1 MTNDNEQLSFSII
14 NTEMTVEA
22 MRDSGY
28 KSTTHALAELI
39 DNSIEA
45 RAREV
50 EIFGVSQWNQQTKRL
65 SLIELAV
72 MDDGDGMNFNTL
84 RGSLRYGFGTRRSR
98 KGIGRF
104 GIGLPNSSMS
114 QARRVDI
121 WSWQSGVT
129 NAIHTYL
136 SIAEVEAGAREIPE
150 PRLKPLPASYLEAT
164 RTPLGDSGT
173 LVVWS
178 QLDRVQWKRA
188 STTFRHTEALL
199 GRIYRRFL
207 VDNPREVPVS
217 KGQMQ
222 AAPPLRR
229 VIRCIPVE
237 LRDNRVHVKDSHV
250 LLVRPN
256 DPLYL
261 MAGTSCPEDFG
272 HGPMFQEYEGSPF
285 VVPIIYDGDRHEVVV
300 RASHVR
306 RHARDPHDDNA
317 RWPEEWRTR
326 DSGHT
331 TWGKHAAHN
340 MGVSVVRAN
349 REVQLDQTW
358 VSGDDSRERWW
369 TVEVDIPTALDELFG
384 VTNNKQNAVTFQQL
398 AHFDWQRERYP
409 DEEKKSDVLRRMR
422 RDGDPRVGLLDLQ
435 SQIKKVIGVMRD
447 RVKEAKKTRKTRHG
461 EAEEQIAER
470 RVTAKIKER
479 IEGGHKGESDL
490 SGEEGTTEEH
500 KKAQLG
506 SLVDKHHIEASEALR
521 LIDQTIREGSRVRW
535 IQTAQ
540 HSPAF
545 FDVESLPNVVQ
556 VALNT
561 KHPVYTHLYDVL
573 HANVDDLSDD
583 DVRDCLA
590 RASAAFRVLFYAWAR
605 YEDEQTHRARRPV
618 RDARLEWGK
627 YAEDFFDDDDD
638 AITLLG
644 FGVD

>member
-1 MTNDNEQLSFSII
+1 MSDNESQLSFSII

-45 RAREV
+45 GAREV
-50 EIFGVSQWNQQTKRL
+50 EILGLSQWKQQTNRV
-65 SLIELAV
+65 SLVELAV
-72 MDDGDGMNFNTL
+72 MDDGEGMDSNTL
-84 RGSLRYGFGTRRSR
+84 RGSLRYGYGTRRSR
-98 KGIGRF
+98 RGIGRF

-114 QARRVDI
+114 QARRVDV
-121 WSWQSGVT
+121 WSWQSGIT
-129 NAIHTYL
+129 NAMHTYL
-136 SIAEVEAGAREIPE
+136 SITEVEAGAEVIPE
-150 PRLKPLPASYLEAT
+150 PTLKPVPDRYLEAT
-164 RTPLGDSGT
+164 RIPPGDSGT
-173 LVVWS
+173 LVVWRE
-178 QLDRVQWKRA
+178 LDRVQWKRA
-188 STTFRHTEALL
+188 STTFKHTEALL

-207 VDNPREVPVS
+207 SRTSPTPHSTGGAHPDIGARC
-217 KGQMQ
+217 
-222 AAPPLRR
+222 

-237 LRDNRVHVKDSHV
+237 LRGSVVVVDESEV
-250 LLVRPN
+250 LIVRPN

-261 MAGTSCPEDFG
+261 MTDTSCPEHFG
-272 HGPMFQEYEGSPF
+272 GGPMFQEYEGSPF
-285 VVPIIYDGDRHEVVV
+285 TVPIVYDRRRYEVVV
-300 RASHVR
+300 RASYVR
-306 RHARDPHDDNA
+306 RHVRDPDDENA
-317 RWPEEWRTR
+317 HWPEQWRTR
-326 DSGHT
+326 DAGHT
-331 TWGKHAAHN
+331 PWGKHAAHN
-340 MGVSVVRAN
+340 MGVSVVRAH
-349 REVQLDQTW
+349 REVQLDRSW
-358 VSGDDSRERWW
+358 ISGDDPRERWW

-384 VTNNKQNAVTFQQL
+384 VTNNKQGAVTFQQL

-435 SQIKKVIGVMRD
+435 SQIKKLIGLMRD
-447 RVKEAKKTRKTRHG
+447 RVKEAKKRRKKRHG
-461 EAEEQIAER
+461 KEDERMAEK

-479 IEGGHKGESDL
+479 IESGHKGESDR
-490 SGEEGTTEEH
+490 SGEEGTTDEH
-500 KKAQLG
+500 MKAQLG
-506 SLVDKHHIEASEALR
+506 SLVDKHHFEASEALR
-521 LIDQTIREGSRVRW
+521 LIDQTIKEGSRVRW

-540 HSPAF
+540 QSPAF
-545 FDVESLPNVVQ
+545 FDVEPLPNVVQ

-573 HANVDDLSDD
+573 HADVDDLSDE
-583 DVRDCLA
+583 DVRDRLA

-605 YEDEQTHRARRPV
+605 YEDEQTDRARRPV

>member
-1 MTNDNEQLSFSII
+1 MTDNERQMSFSII
-14 NTEMTVEA
+14 NTEMTVDA

-45 RAREV
+45 GAREV
-50 EIFGVSQWNQQTKRL
+50 EVLGVSKWKEQTNRV
-65 SLIELAV
+65 SLVELAV
-72 MDDGDGMNFNTL
+72 MDDGRGMDPNTL

-129 NAIHTYL
+129 NAMHTYL
-136 SIAEVEAGAREIPE
+136 AIAEVKAGAREIPE
-150 PRLKPLPASYLEAT
+150 PTLKPVPEQYLQAT
-164 RTPLGDSGT
+164 RNPPGDSGT

-178 QLDRVQWKRA
+178 ELDRVQWKRA
-188 STTFRHTEALL
+188 STTFKHTEALL

-207 VDNPREVPVS
+207 TTSREASHSTGPAHPDIDA
-217 KGQMQ
+217 QR
-222 AAPPLRR
+222 LL
-229 VIRCIPVE
+229 RCIPVE
-237 LRDNRVHVKDSHV
+237 LRGSVTVVVDSEV
-250 LLVRPN
+250 LVVRPN

-261 MAGTSCPEDFG
+261 MTDTSCPELFG
-272 HGPMFQEYEGSPF
+272 EGPMFQEYQGSPF
-285 VVPIIYDGDRHEVVV
+285 IVPIIVDGKRYEVVV

-306 RHARDPHDDNA
+306 SHARDPHDENA
-317 RWPEEWRTR
+317 HWPEQWRTR
-326 DSGHT
+326 DAGHT
-331 TWGKHAAHN
+331 PWGKHAAHN

-349 REVQLDQTW
+349 REVQLDHSW
-358 VSGDDSRERWW
+358 VSGDDPRERWW
-369 TVEVDIPTALDELFG
+369 TVEVEIPTALDELFG
-384 VTNNKQNAVTFQQL
+384 VTNNKQGAVTFQQL

-409 DEEKKSDVLRRMR
+409 DEDKKGDVLRRMR

-435 SQIKKVIGVMRD
+435 SQIRKLIALMRD
-447 RVKEAKKTRKTRHG
+447 RVKEAKKARTRHG
-461 EAEEQIAER
+461 EEEERMAEK

-479 IEGGHKGESDL
+479 IESGHKGESDR

-500 KKAQLG
+500 RETQLG
-506 SLVDKHHIEASEALR
+506 SLVGKHHLEASEALR
-521 LIDQTIREGSRVRW
+521 LIDQTIKEGSRVRW

-540 HSPAF
+540 QSPAF

-573 HANVDDLSDD
+573 HANVHDLSEH
-583 DVRDCLA
+583 DVRDRLT

-605 YEDEQTHRARRPV
+605 YEDEQTDRARRPV

-627 YAEDFFDDDDD
+627 YAEDFFDDDED
-638 AITLLG
+638 AITLLR

>member
-1 MTNDNEQLSFSII
+1 MTADTSQLSFSII

-45 RAREV
+45 GATEV
-50 EIFGVSQWNQQTKRL
+50 EILGVSQWKRQTNRV
-65 SLIELAV
+65 SLVELAV
-72 MDDGDGMNFNTL
+72 MDDGVGMDPETL

-114 QARRVDI
+114 QARRVDV

-129 NAIHTYL
+129 NAMHTYL
-136 SIAEVEAGAREIPE
+136 SIAEVEAGARQIPE
-150 PRLKPLPASYLEAT
+150 PTLHPVPERYLQAT
-164 RTPLGDSGT
+164 RIPFGDSGT

-178 QLDRVQWKRA
+178 DLDRVQWKRA
-188 STTFRHTEALL
+188 STTFKHTEALL

-207 VDNPREVPVS
+207 TDSGRAKHATTQVPS
-217 KGQMQ
+217 DSASRCM
-222 AAPPLRR
+222 
-229 VIRCIPVE
+229 IRCIAAEQRADAVIVE
-237 LRDNRVHVKDSHV
+237 DGDV
-250 LLVRPN
+250 LVVRPN

-261 MAGTSCPEDFG
+261 MTGTSCPELFG
-272 HGPMFQEYEGSPF
+272 KGPMFQEYQGSPF
-285 VVPIIYDGDRHEVVV
+285 VVPIVYEGKRYEVVV

-306 RHARDPHDDNA
+306 AHARDPHNKDSN
-317 RWPEEWRTR
+317 WPEQWCTR
-326 DSGHT
+326 DAGHT
-331 TWGKHAAHN
+331 PWGKHAAHN

-349 REVQLDQTW
+349 REVQLDHSW
-358 VSGDDSRERWW
+358 VSGDDPRERWW
-369 TVEVDIPTALDELFG
+369 TVEVEIPTALDELFG
-384 VTNNKQNAVTFQQL
+384 VTNNKQGAVTFQQL

-435 SQIKKVIGVMRD
+435 SQIKKLIGLMRD
-447 RVKEAKKTRKTRHG
+447 RVKEAKKTRRKRHG
-461 EAEEQIAER
+461 QDEERMAEK
-470 RVTAKIKER
+470 RVTAKIRER
-479 IEGGHKGESDL
+479 IESGHKGESDR
-490 SGEEGTTEEH
+490 SGEEGTTEQH

-506 SLVDKHHIEASEALR
+506 SLVGKHHLEENEALR
-521 LIDQTIREGSRVRW
+521 LIDETIKEGSRVRW

-540 HSPAF
+540 HTPAF
-545 FDVESLPNVVQ
+545 FDVEPLPNVVQ

-561 KHPVYTHLYDVL
+561 KHPVYAHLYDVL
-573 HANVDDLSDD
+573 HADVDDLSEQ
-583 DVRDCLA
+583 DVRDRLS

-605 YEDEQTHRARRPV
+605 YEDEQTERGRRPV
-618 RDARLEWGK
+618 RNARLEWGK
-627 YAEDFFDDDDD
+627 YAEEFFDDDED
-638 AITLLG
+638 AITLLR